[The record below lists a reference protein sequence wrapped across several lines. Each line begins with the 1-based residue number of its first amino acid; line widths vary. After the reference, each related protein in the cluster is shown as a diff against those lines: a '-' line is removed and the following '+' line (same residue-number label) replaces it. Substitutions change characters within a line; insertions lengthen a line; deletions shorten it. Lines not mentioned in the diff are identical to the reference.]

1 MSKLDCVRKALRS
14 GDLVGRKIL
23 WGGGCSGA
31 RSDVVVV
38 DVFSGGP

>member
-23 WGGGCSGA
+23 WKILWGGIQGQDLMSWW
-31 RSDVVVV
+31 
-38 DVFSGGP
+38 

>member
-23 WGGGCSGA
+23 WGGVQGQ
-31 RSDVVVV
+31 DLMWWW
-38 DVFSGGP
+38 

>member
-23 WGGGCSGA
+23 WGGCSGA